1 MSVNSNRPEYP
12 VIAKLIQSGA
22 SVLDLGCGDGSLLS
36 LLKKEKN
43 ISRAQGI
50 EIDEDAIYKC
60 VARGLSVFHGDIDS
74 GLAEYTDESFD
85 YVILN
90 QTFQQVKKTDEVMHE
105 ALRVGKEV
113 IVGFPNFAHITARYH
128 LALLGRAPVTGSLP
142 YEWYN
147 TPNIHFLSIGD
158 FINYCHKRSIKIK
171 KSFYFGKEK
180 QVRLFPNILGLVGLF
195 LIANGSKPEAN

>member
-1 MSVNSNRPEYP
+1 MAVNSYRPEYP
-12 VIAKLIQSGA
+12 AIVRLIQSGA
-22 SVLDLGCGDGSLLS
+22 SVLDLGCGDGGLLF

-74 GLAEYTDESFD
+74 GLAEYSDKSFD

-90 QTFQQVKKTDEVMHE
+90 QTFQQVKKPDEVLHE

-113 IVGFPNFAHITARYH
+113 IVGFPNFAHISARYQ
-128 LALLGRAPVTGSLP
+128 LGVLGRAPVTGSLP

-147 TPNIHFLSIGD
+147 TPNIHLLSIGD
-158 FINYCHKRSIKIK
+158 FINYCHKRKIKIK
-171 KSFYFGKEK
+171 KAFYFGKKK
-180 QVRLFPNILGLVGLF
+180 QIKLFPNVFGLVGLF
-195 LIANGSKPEAN
+195 LIANGTK